1 MEQNL
6 CRGTRND
13 FSYFVK
19 MALQNRMPWNVL
31 AFNLNSLAPTLNE
44 TKEIIGILLKELE
57 TLQLTLKKKEQQLE
71 KCQTK
76 KVNVLEPTPLE
87 TDINE
92 LNDLSGTVTRDDD
105 IYEKEVD
112 MEYIENKDSGTEAT
126 VERID
131 NEWYTFVTNDNGW
144 K

>member
-1 MEQNL
+1 MLFPFQRLYTMEQNL

-44 TKEIIGILLKELE
+44 TKEIIGILVKELE

-76 KVNVLEPTPLE
+76 EVNFDFFASKNFLEPTPLE
-87 TDINE
+87 TDTVDINE
-92 LNDLSGTVTRDDD
+92 LNDLSGHTDHR
-105 IYEKEVD
+105 
-112 MEYIENKDSGTEAT
+112 
-126 VERID
+126 VEL
-131 NEWYTFVTNDNGW
+131 G
-144 K
+144 KS